1 MRQRYPTPTER
12 HGKQPRQDDDTCIDK
27 ESRDRLER
35 GPVLTMLSVVPLPA
49 AGVASAVT
57 VARSSA
63 RPVHGALD
71 VRGGGIRIKRLRKS
85 RFH

>member
-1 MRQRYPTPTER
+1 MRQRYPAPIER
-12 HGKQPRQDDDTCIDK
+12 YGKQPRQDDDTCIDK
-27 ESRDRLER
+27 ESSDRLER

-49 AGVASAVT
+49 AGAASAVT

-63 RPVHGALD
+63 RLVHGALD